1 MLTSPAR
8 LCRPCRLAGPRAPRG
23 NCRLF
28 DTARRNLARDGLSA
42 GGRRIR
48 TIGPARGK
56 GGRGEGDPAHSLQW
70 RGFSICGRPPPRKVI
85 FSDLISSLAD
95 ESGRIARKR
104 MYLRRVV
111 DREGEI
117 LDISAHY
124 DSLIAVPATISKGAN
139 QSASAGGLG
148 EGGNDDESH
157 EVGEEDPGRAGRRP
171 DIGRERDRVALTVPI
186 ALWAGP
192 SQGECRSTR
201 RSRRLTTTR
210 PN

>member
-1 MLTSPAR
+1 VERGIRLT
-8 LCRPCRLAGPRAPRG
+8 LCNGVDFPYV
-23 NCRLF
+23 
-28 DTARRNLARDGLSA
+28 
-42 GGRRIR
+42 
-48 TIGPARGK
+48 
-56 GGRGEGDPAHSLQW
+56 
-70 RGFSICGRPPPRKVI
+70 GRPPPRKVI

-104 MYLRRVV
+104 MYLRRAV

-117 LDISAHY
+117 LDLSAHY

-192 SQGECRSTR
+192 SQGYRATPLRPMRSGI
-201 RSRRLTTTR
+201 LGA
-210 PN
+210 N

>member
-1 MLTSPAR
+1 M
-8 LCRPCRLAGPRAPRG
+8 
-23 NCRLF
+23 
-28 DTARRNLARDGLSA
+28 
-42 GGRRIR
+42 
-48 TIGPARGK
+48 
-56 GGRGEGDPAHSLQW
+56 
-70 RGFSICGRPPPRKVI
+70 I

-95 ESGRIARKR
+95 ESGRIASKR
-104 MYLRRVV
+104 MYLRRAV

-192 SQGECRSTR
+192 SQGYRATPLRPMRSGI
-201 RSRRLTTTR
+201 LGA
-210 PN
+210 N